1 VTRRGAIAGVAAA
14 VACGS
19 ALAAPH
25 LEPCRR
31 TPGYEDA
38 VERIMRAAWPQAL
51 DLLTIMYVPLT
62 ERGIGLVRTADGFDL
77 VRLELD
83 ESFWY
88 SSWRDVPPGGDTT
101 NAVAVATDVFRADGG
116 PLGAQVLDFS
126 KTRVRVAKSSVPISE
141 ELGVALLDAL
151 DRRAAAAR
159 VPDPTDQIVLDGY
172 SFELLLSNRPCV
184 ELSNPPAESD
194 AFAIAQLIRL
204 LDTRVPAWRPFER
217 QAFEADVLAAIP
229 D

>member
-62 ERGIGLVRTADGFDL
+62 ERGIGLVRTADGFEL

-88 SSWRDVPPGGDTT
+88 SSWRDAEPGDTA
-101 NAVAVATDVFRADGG
+101 NAVAVATEVFRADGG

-126 KTRVRVAKSSVPISE
+126 RTRVRVAKSSIPIGE
-141 ELGVALLDAL
+141 ELALALLDFFG
-151 DRRAAAAR
+151 RHAAAAR
-159 VPDPTDQIVLDGY
+159 VESPQAEIFLDGY
-172 SFELLLSNRPCV
+172 TFEVLLLERPCV
-184 ELSNPPAESD
+184 QLSNPPPDSD
-194 AFAIAQLIRL
+194 AHAVARLVRL
-204 LDTRVPAWRPFER
+204 LDAKVPAWRPWER
-217 QAFEADVLAAIP
+217 ETFEAEVLAAIP